1 MMLVHLDESRLMHG
15 TCWFRLLVQ
24 VVWCRLICT
33 GCYRL
38 LVQVD
43 SVAVVDSVTVTS
55 CLHLAFIFQGGWMG
69 QGQVVVAT
77 FWL

>member
-15 TCWFRLLVQ
+15 TCWFSLLVQ
-24 VVWCRLICT
+24 VVWCKLIGT

-43 SVAVVDSVTVTS
+43 SDKLTVVLVDLVTMTGF
-55 CLHLAFIFQGGWMG
+55 LHLAFIFEGCWMVQG
-69 QGQVVVAT
+69 
-77 FWL
+77 

>member
-1 MMLVHLDESRLMHG
+1 MHG

-24 VVWCRLICT
+24 VVWCRLIGT

-43 SVAVVDSVTVTS
+43 SDRLTVVVVDSVTVTG

-77 FWL
+77 FRL

>member
-1 MMLVHLDESRLMHG
+1 M
-15 TCWFRLLVQ
+15 WFMVQ
-24 VVWCRLICT
+24 VVWCRLIGT

-43 SVAVVDSVTVTS
+43 SDRLTVAVVDSVTVTG
-55 CLHLAFIFQGGWMG
+55 CLHLEFIFQGGWMG

-77 FWL
+77 FRL

>member
-1 MMLVHLDESRLMHG
+1 MVDAWYM
-15 TCWFRLLVQ
+15 LVQ
-24 VVWCRLICT
+24 VIGT
-33 GCYRL
+33 GC

-43 SVAVVDSVTVTS
+43 LYRLLQVQVDSDRLTVVVVDSVTVTG

-77 FWL
+77 FRL